1 MKQPYTPRTLPE
13 ARELVALAE
22 NDETFKVRRRDG
34 LTAINYVHITGDPD
48 QFEHPFSDFRGL
60 IVDEATNTVTAR
72 PFQKFWN
79 AGEKAA
85 EPTDWDEPHAILP
98 KLDGSL
104 VYPAMGRLVTKGGV
118 TDTSLRA
125 EALAEAIGEP
135 FRALVEHLQTDPAD
149 GARCTPLFEYI
160 GRDNKIVIH
169 YRVSQ
174 MVLLAV
180 RRIGDGR
187 YRGHEDIARAFK
199 EVQQDVGT
207 DEHLAMVHPVT
218 GIQSGK
224 DGGNPQYARGLI
236 ETVAAW
242 GGDRE
247 GVVVAFE
254 HSGHRLKIKSREY
267 VALHRAR
274 DDYSLETRVLRCWAD
289 GNTDQLLANLA
300 EDRARRLKA
309 YYEEITERVD
319 RTARET
325 ADTASRIFAT
335 AGRDRKTAALAWI
348 AATADRQQTRRF
360 GFTAFDALARN
371 EDPGR
376 AVAQEIRKAIDRKC
390 RRQTSIDREIRPL
403 LGDRAPIWAPSDGN
417 QEDADA

>member
-1 MKQPYTPRTLPE
+1 MKQPYTPRALPE

-22 NDETFKVRRRDG
+22 NNATFTVRRREG
-34 LTAINYVHITGDPD
+34 LTALNYLHVTGDPD

-60 IVDEATNTVTAR
+60 IVDEAANSIAAR
-72 PFQKFWN
+72 PFQKFWH
-79 AGEKAA
+79 AGQKAA
-85 EPTDWDEPHAILP
+85 EPTDWSEPHAVLP

-125 EALAEAIGEP
+125 EALADAIGKP
-135 FRALVEHLQTDPAD
+135 FRALVERLRTDPGD

-160 GRDNKIVIH
+160 GRDNRIVIH
-169 YRVSQ
+169 YRLSQ
-174 MVLLAV
+174 LVLLAV

-187 YRGHEDIARAFK
+187 YRRHEDIARAFK
-199 EVQQDVGT
+199 EVQRHTGA
-207 DEHLAMVHPVT
+207 DERLAMVHPIA
-218 GIQSGK
+218 GIQSGEH
-224 DGGNPQYARGLI
+224 RGSDRYQRNLI
-236 ETVAAW
+236 DTVAAW

-300 EDRARRLKA
+300 DDRGRRLKT
-309 YYEEITERVD
+309 YYREITERVD
-319 RTARET
+319 RTARAT
-325 ADTASRIFAT
+325 AAAATRIFTT
-335 AGRDRKTAALAWI
+335 AGRDRKTAALAWL
-348 AATADRQQTRRF
+348 AETADRAPARRL

-371 EDPGR
+371 EDAIAAVGR
-376 AVAQEIRKAIDRKC
+376 EIRKLIDRKC
-390 RRQTSIDREIRPL
+390 QRQMSIDRDIRPL
-403 LGDRAPIWAPSDGN
+403 LGDHPPTWAPTDGN
-417 QEDADA
+417 RADTDA